1 MISIDEEFR
10 FGKYKGF
17 AIKDVW
23 TGPISNHQSIIREYF
38 TSFFEFLKTDYRQIT
53 SFILPNN
60 YQSRNGKK
68 EGTTKSS
75 EPFGDF
81 SVITSDN
88 YLIIEASDL
97 NLVNRIN
104 CEIKEIYS
112 SQFDGMQNFKMT
124 KGADGYEIISPACL
138 KINADPHYVLWCVKK
153 IDNFCFSQEDIEKLQ
168 ILDCYFLR
176 KITISEIKPDILA
189 YEPIYTA
196 TRFKIS
202 ERLVKINSDKIES
215 NNQQIESTNYNC

>member
-1 MISIDEEFR
+1 MISIEEEFR

-17 AIKDVW
+17 TIKDVW
-23 TGPISNHQSIIREYF
+23 TGPISNHQSLIRQYF
-38 TSFFEFLKTDYRQIT
+38 ISFFEFLKTDYKQTT

-60 YQSRNGKK
+60 YQSRIGKK
-68 EGTTKSS
+68 EGTSKSS

-81 SVITSDN
+81 SVIASDN

-112 SQFDGMQNFKMT
+112 SPFDGMQNFKMT
-124 KGADGYEIISPACL
+124 KGANGREIISPTCL
-138 KINADPHYVLWCVKK
+138 KISADPHYVLWCVKK
-153 IDNFCFSQEDIEKLQ
+153 IDNFYFSPEDIEKLR
-168 ILDCYFLR
+168 ILDCYFLK
-176 KITISEIKPDILA
+176 KINISEIKPDILA
-189 YEPIYTA
+189 YEPTYTT

-202 ERLVKINSDKIES
+202 VGLETINSDKIE
-215 NNQQIESTNYNC
+215 NINERI